1 MQVDGG
7 HRDQC
12 CRQAMT
18 CTCCTGRRDF
28 QDSCAITSA
37 WLIWTRERGYKSQSP
52 FLAPPRSHVRLAKSM
67 AQLRNTSESPLRVA
81 RTLPDL
87 CATAHTTSK
96 SLRTAWCWATQ
107 WRSSMGVSVLPQT
120 KNLAHARQAEAQST
134 ASASA
139 PSGSLTLSRAGKLEA
154 VHLSWPHTLRSCRK
168 PGAAC
173 ISVTQ
178 VDDRES
184 LLICRSCCPSLS
196 GKRSTDWR
204 WIAMTWEWVF

>member
-1 MQVDGG
+1 MQVDRG

-87 CATAHTTSK
+87 CATAHNDYK
-96 SLRTAWCWATQ
+96 IIAHRLGLDCAT
-107 WRSSMGVSVLPQT
+107 VSWITILFCFRD
-120 KNLAHARQAEAQST
+120 NYRF
-134 ASASA
+134 
-139 PSGSLTLSRAGKLEA
+139 PSVSPILVRGDGKGTI
-154 VHLSWPHTLRSCRK
+154 P
-168 PGAAC
+168 P
-173 ISVTQ
+173 
-178 VDDRES
+178 
-184 LLICRSCCPSLS
+184 
-196 GKRSTDWR
+196 
-204 WIAMTWEWVF
+204 